1 MSARTAAFLITA
13 CLLAAGAAAQPAV
26 LAGVRGVDHHG
37 KPFEPR
43 QLAGKAVLM
52 HFVFTGCGSTCPTQ
66 LRELAAVHAGLP
78 AAARAKLKL
87 LSVSV
92 DPLADTPA
100 ALAAFA
106 QRMGAGGPGW
116 RFVTGQPKALAPL
129 YDRMQVFDPQAA
141 TPGPDDH
148 RTQLYLYAADG
159 RLLQRFRGVPVD
171 QQRLLAELSRL

>member
-1 MSARTAAFLITA
+1 MSARTAAFLVTT

-26 LAGVRGVDHHG
+26 LAGVRGLDHHG

-66 LRELAAVHAGLP
+66 LRELAAVHEALP
-78 AAARAKLKL
+78 AAARAKLNL
-87 LSVSV
+87 ISVSV
-92 DPLADTPA
+92 DPRADTPA

-106 QRMGAGGPGW
+106 RRMGADRAGW

-129 YDRMQVFDPQAA
+129 YERMQVFDPKAA
-141 TPGPDDH
+141 QPGPDDH

-171 QQRLLAELSRL
+171 PQRLLAELSRL